1 MSIFQD
7 RVLVA
12 RTTTITM
19 AVCGLVAGYFLGC
32 ALAIQ
37 LAKNWLD
44 QNAELVAVQDD
55 ASFAEA
61 RNLLAGLKGSP
72 SSFCSEAEIAHF
84 RELVFRSDYLKD
96 VGRIRGGKIEC
107 SATEGRLARPLG
119 QFKSQSAQQDGTIA
133 YSNLVPIRDASLKRT
148 GLQLGTAYVVF
159 GSHLPPRM
167 GPIPLQLTVNMRDG
181 ANEQVA
187 GGGPSESLIST
198 TDGTGRS
205 EDTLYATR
213 CSTLHQTCVMA
224 SAPVSDALKDEI
236 ITIAGTTLVFGVFGT
251 VIGVAFSFVYNRSRD
266 LCQQLRRAISGDKI
280 QLVYQ
285 PIVNLNS
292 RKVVGAEALARWNDE
307 DGNAVSP
314 DIFIKIAE
322 EHEFVGELTKKV
334 LRLALRSFAD
344 TLRNNPDFRLSINV
358 SGADL
363 VDPNFLPML
372 DDTLKRAKV
381 DAKSLV
387 IEITERSTA
396 ENAVAMETI
405 RELRRREHS
414 VHIDDFGTGYS
425 NLDKLLYLFADTIK
439 IDKAFTRVIGTE
451 SVTVVILPQ
460 ILAMAKSLNL
470 DVVVEGVETEQ
481 QADYFS
487 SVQQKIFA
495 QGWLYGRPI
504 AAEDFYRLLARDL
517 PKSTTVELTSTR
529 PVAPS
534 ATRRPR
540 VA

>member
-1 MSIFQD
+1 
-7 RVLVA
+7 
-12 RTTTITM
+12 M
-19 AVCGLVAGYFLGC
+19 AACGLVAGYFLGC

-44 QNAELVAVQDD
+44 QNAELVAAQDD
-55 ASFAEA
+55 ASFAEG

-119 QFKSQSAQQDGTIA
+119 QFKSQSTQQDGTIA
-133 YSNLVPIRDASLKRT
+133 YSNLVPIRDASLKRA

-167 GPIPLQLTVNMRDG
+167 GPIPLQLTVNMKDG

-187 GGGPSESLIST
+187 GEGQNESLIST

-205 EDTLYATR
+205 GETLYATR

-224 SAPVSDALKDEI
+224 STAVSDALKDEI

-322 EHEFVGELTKKV
+322 EHDFVGELTKKV

-344 TLRNNPDFRLSINV
+344 TLRNHPDFRLSINV

-363 VDPNFLPML
+363 LDPKFLPML

-451 SVTVVILPQ
+451 SVTVAILPQ

-504 AAEDFYRLLARDL
+504 AAEDFCRLLAGDSLR
-517 PKSTTVELTSTR
+517 SAAVEVASTR
-529 PVAPS
+529 PAAPS
-534 ATRRPR
+534 AIRRPR

>member
-1 MSIFQD
+1 
-7 RVLVA
+7 
-12 RTTTITM
+12 
-19 AVCGLVAGYFLGC
+19 
-32 ALAIQ
+32 
-37 LAKNWLD
+37 
-44 QNAELVAVQDD
+44 
-55 ASFAEA
+55 
-61 RNLLAGLKGSP
+61 LLIGLKDSP
-72 SSFCSEAEIAHF
+72 SLFCTEAEIAHF

-96 VGRIRGGKIEC
+96 VDRIRGGKIEC

-119 QFKSQSAQQDGTIA
+119 QFKSQSTQQDGTIA
-133 YSNLVPIRDASLKRT
+133 YSNLAPIRDASLKRA

-159 GSHLPPRM
+159 GSHLPPQM
-167 GPIPLQLTVNMRDG
+167 GPIPLHLTISTKDAASEQAAG
-181 ANEQVA
+181 ASQ
-187 GGGPSESLIST
+187 SENLIST
-198 TDGTGRS
+198 TDGTGRAD
-205 EDTLYATR
+205 DTLYATR
-213 CSTLHQTCVMA
+213 CSTLHQNCVMA
-224 SAPVSDALKDEI
+224 SASVSEALKGEV
-236 ITIAGTTLVFGVFGT
+236 ITIAGTILVFGVFGAL
-251 VIGVAFSFVYNRSRD
+251 IGVAFSFVYNRSRD
-266 LCQQLRRAISGDKI
+266 LCQQLRRAISADKI
-280 QLVYQ
+280 ELAYQ

-292 RKVVGAEALARWNDE
+292 GKIVGAEALARWNDE

-322 EHEFVGELTKKV
+322 EHGFVGELTKKV
-334 LRLALRSFAD
+334 LRRALRSFAD
-344 TLRNNPDFRLSINV
+344 TLRNHPEFRLSINV

-363 VDPNFLPML
+363 VDPSFLPML
-372 DDTLKRAKV
+372 DDTLKRTRV

-414 VHIDDFGTGYS
+414 IHIDDFGTGYS

-470 DVVVEGVETEQ
+470 DVVVEGVETEH
-481 QADYFS
+481 QANYFS
-487 SVQQKIFA
+487 QVQQKIYA

-504 AAEDFYRLLARDL
+504 AVEDFCRLLAGDSS
-517 PKSTTVELTSTR
+517 KSTIAVEVGSTR
-529 PVAPS
+529 LAPPR
-534 ATRRPR
+534 AMRRPR